1 MKKGIVYFIFLMN
14 IFVPVWSK
22 TVLLTSLDPELNR
35 PPLRSKNWN
44 INEKLEEIFKEKIDN
59 KDIEIIHFADQ
70 ANLYATLHDP
80 EVSALFWVSHSSN
93 TKDSVESAISTAS
106 VMDYRFRDVL
116 PLFQDIPPNIKYLAL
131 VGCRSELIIN
141 ELKKRNLFKANQSTK
156 LFLEDKKVD
165 ARKSLK
171 RALKEFN
178 ELKKPSEVPVCREF
192 QAIEVRYKRVADKNL
207 DSIRIVISK
216 NVVAVLPAVVAGE
229 TQEGS
234 FFVTHQIQSNNDLK
248 IMVDSGAS
256 SRAKVELGT
265 IEFSSDVEGSWKLF
279 AKPDG
284 TPFGVG
290 SHVYQFK
297 FGSASRDLPYQ
308 TIEMCN

>member
-14 IFVPVWSK
+14 IVVPVWSK

-35 PPLRSKNWN
+35 PPLRSKKWN

-59 KDIEIIHFADQ
+59 KDIEIVHFADQ
-70 ANLYATLHDP
+70 AKLYATLHDP

-93 TKDSVESAISTAS
+93 TKESVDSAISTAS
-106 VMDYRFRDVL
+106 VMDFRFRDVL
-116 PLFQDIPPNIKYLAL
+116 PLFQVIPPNIKYLAL

-141 ELKKRNLFKANQSTK
+141 ELKKKNLFKADIGTK
-156 LFLEDKKVD
+156 IFLEDKKVD

-171 RALKEFN
+171 RAIKEFN
-178 ELKKPSEVPVCREF
+178 DQKKPSEIASCTEI
-192 QAIEVRYKRVADKNL
+192 QAMEVQYKRIATKKL
-207 DSIRIVISK
+207 DSIRITVGK
-216 NVVAVLPAVVAGE
+216 NVVAVLPEVLEGE
-229 TQEGS
+229 TQEGT
-234 FFVTHQIQSNNDLK
+234 FLITHQVQSASDLK
-248 IMVDSGAS
+248 ILVDTGAS
-256 SRAKVELGT
+256 SQSKVEIGNL
-265 IEFSSDVEGSWKLF
+265 EFSSAIEGKWKIF